1 MQFIYNF
8 DINGA
13 DEGDDEIKNQNAYIA
28 GDEVLD
34 KSQLGHLTEAILDD
48 VEIDIVD
55 GVPSL
60 TILPKILN
68 NKRNAIRISTKILKQ
83 ASTKNDK
90 YNIVENNKRLRKS
103 FKRGRKSYVVG
114 RSADDDDNESLS
126 IFELDT
132 ADDLSIIPNLENN
145 TMQDLNILVEI

>member
-13 DEGDDEIKNQNAYIA
+13 DESDDEIKNQNAYIA

-34 KSQLGHLTEAILDD
+34 KSQLGHFTESILDD

-60 TILPKILN
+60 TILPKMLN

-83 ASTKNDK
+83 ASTGDK
-90 YNIVENNKRLRKS
+90 YNIVENNKRLQRS
-103 FKRGRKSYVVG
+103 FKRGRKSSYVIG
-114 RSADDDDNESLS
+114 RSDDNDDNESLS
-126 IFELDT
+126 IFELD

-145 TMQDLNILVEI
+145 TTQDLNILVEI